1 MAKPDHRANLTFA
14 AITLFR
20 RQGYAAT
27 GLQQILAESQVPR
40 GSLYHYFPGGKE
52 ELGATAVRVAGRI
65 VADTLRELAEDA
77 VSFPDFLSKYLHM
90 LADGLEESGY
100 RDGCPIA
107 TTLLECAPESETIRL
122 AGAQAFEEWLE
133 IIAGV
138 LAQAGD
144 VNSQRRARGVLA
156 ATEGALMVARV
167 QKSTSALRELPTV
180 LR

>member
-1 MAKPDHRANLTFA
+1 MAKTDHRANLTFA

-20 RQGYAAT
+20 RQGYAGT
-27 GLQQILAESQVPR
+27 GLQQILDESGAPK

-65 VADTLRELAEDA
+65 VADTLKELADDA
-77 VSFPDFLSKYLHM
+77 VSFADFLSKYLYM
-90 LADGLEESGY
+90 LADWLEQSDY
-100 RDGCPIA
+100 QDGCPIA
-107 TTLLECAPESETIRL
+107 TTLLECTPESETIRQ
-122 AGAQAFEEWLE
+122 AGTQAFDEWLE

-138 LAQAGD
+138 LAQAGEGD
-144 VNSQRRARGVLA
+144 PMRRARGVLA
-156 ATEGALMVARV
+156 ATEGALIVARV

>member
-90 LADGLEESGY
+90 LADWLEESGY

-122 AGAQAFEEWLE
+122 
-133 IIAGV
+133 
-138 LAQAGD
+138 AGD